1 MPPEDAAC
9 SVLTELTNEENA
21 KDATYKANMAHQE
34 QLPSITSAPSG
45 VPQKPV
51 ESKTFAG

>member
-21 KDATYKANMAHQE
+21 KDAAYMAPQE
-34 QLPSITSAPSG
+34 QLPIVTSALSV